1 MFKWLKKNF
10 FPNKDKDKYQLSLQ
24 STKNNFANFQTLLKE
39 TKNIQESLL
48 QSLENIL
55 IQSDFGVTTTLFL
68 MQSIKDYLKKTNIKD
83 ALKLPSIILK
93 QMLHLY
99 ENCAISKLSSVK
111 SVNSHDVT
119 SDKLASNCNLDN
131 TLEPKVANPMFPQVY
146 LFIGVNG
153 VGKTTTIGKMAIK
166 LKNKG
171 KKVLLIAGDTFRAGA
186 VTQLQIWGKRAASK
200 VFAKHGVTSPSNVI
214 FEGLQLAKKEQYDVV
229 LCDTAGRLQNKMNLM
244 QELAK
249 INRVVLKHL
258 PLENLQ
264 SLLVLDANT
273 GQNALNQ
280 VAVFNEVV
288 PLTGAILTKLDG
300 TSKGGIVFSIK
311 YLYNLP
317 IKYIGLGEKLE
328 DLIDFEIHNYLFHL
342 FENFFPKSHLL

>member
-1 MFKWLKKNF
+1 MFKWLKKKF
-10 FPNKDKDKYQLSLQ
+10 FPNKDKYKYQLGLQ

-39 TKNIQESLL
+39 TKNIEESLL

-55 IQSDFGVTTTLFL
+55 IQSDFGVKTTLFL

-83 ALKLPSIILK
+83 ALKLPSIILE

-99 ENCAISKLSSVK
+99 ENCAISDSLFAK
-111 SVNSHDVT
+111 SVNSRGVAT
-119 SDKLASNCNLDN
+119 DKLASNCDLDN
-131 TLEPKVANPMFPQVY
+131 TLEPKMANPAFPQVY

-153 VGKTTTIGKMAIK
+153 VGKTTTIGKIAIK
-166 LKNKG
+166 LKKEG

-186 VTQLQIWGKRAASK
+186 TAQLQIWGKRASSE
-200 VFAKHGVTSPSNVI
+200 VFAKHGVVSPSNVT
-214 FEGLQLAKKEQYDVV
+214 FEGLQLAKNEKYDVV
-229 LCDTAGRLQNKMNLM
+229 LCDTAGRLQNKTNLM

-249 INRVVLKHL
+249 IRRVVLKHL

-264 SLLVLDANT
+264 SLLVLDATT

-280 VAVFNEVV
+280 VALFNEAV

-300 TSKGGIVFSIK
+300 TSKGGMVFSIK

-317 IKYIGLGEKLE
+317 IKYIGLGEKPE
-328 DLIDFEIHNYLFHL
+328 DLIDFEIQNYLFHL
-342 FENFFPKSHLL
+342 FENFFPKSYLL